1 VEGRRDRP
9 KQTFGGSDVF
19 HSVPF
24 TGVRIYFT
32 GTVTFFTRDEER
44 EQDFDRCVWNAH
56 YLPPV
61 KRYLGLKS
69 VPRLMNTTCIM
80 QGRSDRFA

>member
-24 TGVRIYFT
+24 TGV
-32 GTVTFFTRDEER
+32 V
-44 EQDFDRCVWNAH
+44 
-56 YLPPV
+56 PV
-61 KRYLGLKS
+61 MK
-69 VPRLMNTTCIM
+69 
-80 QGRSDRFA
+80 

>member
-24 TGVRIYFT
+24 TGV
-32 GTVTFFTRDEER
+32 V
-44 EQDFDRCVWNAH
+44 
-56 YLPPV
+56 L
-61 KRYLGLKS
+61 
-69 VPRLMNTTCIM
+69 VPYSRLDDQTKVRPATD
-80 QGRSDRFA
+80 S

>member
-24 TGVRIYFT
+24 TGVVRYEPKEASDART
-32 GTVTFFTRDEER
+32 CSP
-44 EQDFDRCVWNAH
+44 Q
-56 YLPPV
+56 
-61 KRYLGLKS
+61 KRPSSL
-69 VPRLMNTTCIM
+69 
-80 QGRSDRFA
+80 D

>member
-24 TGVRIYFT
+24 TGV
-32 GTVTFFTRDEER
+32 V
-44 EQDFDRCVWNAH
+44 
-56 YLPPV
+56 
-61 KRYLGLKS
+61 RY
-69 VPRLMNTTCIM
+69 PENTT
-80 QGRSDRFA
+80 GVVLLRLNAWHTNDKRGAL

>member
-24 TGVRIYFT
+24 TGV
-32 GTVTFFTRDEER
+32 
-44 EQDFDRCVWNAH
+44 
-56 YLPPV
+56 
-61 KRYLGLKS
+61 
-69 VPRLMNTTCIM
+69 VPRVAPTPAGEATYAKREKRM
-80 QGRSDRFA
+80 